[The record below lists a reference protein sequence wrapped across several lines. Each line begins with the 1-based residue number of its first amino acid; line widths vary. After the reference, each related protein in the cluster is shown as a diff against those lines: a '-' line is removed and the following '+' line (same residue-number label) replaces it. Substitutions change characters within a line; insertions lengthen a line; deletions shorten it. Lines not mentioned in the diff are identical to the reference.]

1 MENVDMENPS
11 TLAVR
16 HPRQSV
22 QQSSQLSLISC
33 ALTRMKAQRSHS
45 RCHFLII
52 TTSLWLWVQYNVISC
67 KKEARAYTI
76 IDHIPQYPSIS
87 KTTETWYT
95 NTCNM
100 PCLPPPLAWNFSTF
114 VPWTPAS
121 IMSTKRNAGEMLTP
135 SFLLR

>member
-1 MENVDMENPS
+1 MENPS

-33 ALTRMKAQRSHS
+33 ALTRIKAQRSHS
-45 RCHFLII
+45 QCHFVII

-100 PCLPPPLAWNFSTF
+100 PCLPPPC
-114 VPWTPAS
+114 
-121 IMSTKRNAGEMLTP
+121 ME
-135 SFLLR
+135 FLYFCSMDTSLHHVDEEECGGNVDSVVFIAMNC